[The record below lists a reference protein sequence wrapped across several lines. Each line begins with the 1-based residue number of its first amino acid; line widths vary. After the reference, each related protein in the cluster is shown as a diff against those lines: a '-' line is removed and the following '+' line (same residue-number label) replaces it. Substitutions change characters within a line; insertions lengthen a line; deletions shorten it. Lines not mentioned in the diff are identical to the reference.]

1 MYFSNAKFLQRALEK
16 YTSRQNRTRGVFKD
30 MMPRDLT
37 YKNYNLSLTTFSGPQ
52 FNSFKCDIS
61 KMFKKLI
68 CKTNAPTTTTLAT
81 TTTTSEATTE
91 ELNILQTEPGKVKYV
106 LILFWMPLFAMI
118 LFIVPPVLLRRTAR
132 LKPIF
137 EKKSRKYSSIIGYYI
152 QYN

>member
-1 MYFSNAKFLQRALEK
+1 
-16 YTSRQNRTRGVFKD
+16 

-37 YKNYNLSLTTFSGPQ
+37 YKNYNLSLIAFSGPQ
-52 FNSFKCDIS
+52 FNFFKCHIS

-106 LILFWMPLFAMI
+106 
-118 LFIVPPVLLRRTAR
+118 
-132 LKPIF
+132 
-137 EKKSRKYSSIIGYYI
+137 
-152 QYN
+152 